1 MAAEADT
8 PTAHPLFQAAKL
20 SLASTDPNRHENA
33 IRLFGELLAHCE
45 GRVDPESLAIA
56 PVYFEYG
63 SALLVTAEQAK
74 AGHVDGVAASG
85 AVDEE
90 DGDDADEED
99 EEDEEDDDDD
109 DDDGAEAEGAEDVD
123 DLGLAV
129 DYLEKARDIY
139 QAALDSEEAAPA
151 SLRAEAARSHS
162 RLGDA
167 NLAASHPADAIAM
180 YLLATTLWDSAGES
194 SVRDARRRA
203 DSHASVATAILTHIE
218 SVAGDVAVDLGDGE
232 VVLARA
238 DERLDRANEHYGEA
252 TKILSSTLLRA
263 KSEGGQLTREEA
275 EDLAFLNTILLDIG
289 QRIDAMTRASSGA
302 GPVAAGG
309 ASSDAAAAAEPEGA
323 PAAKKARHGP

>member
-1 MAAEADT
+1 MAEAD

-20 SLASTDPNRHENA
+20 SLASTDENRHENA
-33 IRLFGELLAHCE
+33 IRLFGELLGHFE
-45 GRVDPESLAIA
+45 GRIDPESLAIA

-63 SALLVTAEQAK
+63 STLLVAAEK
-74 AGHVDGVAASG
+74 ARAEHVDSGGVVAPGSA
-85 AVDEE
+85 
-90 DGDDADEED
+90 DGEDDADD
-99 EEDEEDDDDD
+99 EDDEDDDDEDDD
-109 DDDGAEAEGAEDVD
+109 DDDGAEADGDEDVD

-129 DYLEKARDIY
+129 DYLERARDIY
-139 QAALDSEEAAPA
+139 QAALDSHEEEAPA
-151 SLRAEAARSHS
+151 SLRADAARSHS